1 MPLYFPPLGI
11 PFTLRGKL
19 ILASKSGVRKKIL
32 DDNNIDSD
40 VIVSNVDEDE
50 VKASLLSEGADPM
63 IISKNLAEIKSIK
76 VSSKN
81 PDRIV
86 LGADS
91 VISLDN
97 QLINK
102 PKSRNEAFDILKKLN
117 NSKHY
122 LISSACISKNG
133 AMIWNHTD
141 SSELK
146 MKNFTDEQLLNY
158 LNKIKTETLLAYGV
172 YQVEAE
178 GLSLFEYIK
187 GDQNS
192 IMGLP
197 IKDIINYI
205 NKYKK

>member
-1 MPLYFPPLGI
+1 M
-11 PFTLRGKL
+11 KM

-32 DDNNIDSD
+32 DDNNIDCE

-50 VKASLLSEGADPM
+50 VKASLIGEGADPL

-76 VSSKN
+76 VSNKN
-81 PDRIV
+81 PDRLV

-91 VISLDN
+91 VISLN
-97 QLINK
+97 NKLINK
-102 PKSRNEAFDILKKLN
+102 PKSRDEALNILKKLN

-122 LISSACISKNG
+122 LISSVCISKNG

-141 SSELK
+141 TSELK
-146 MKNFTDEQLLNY
+146 MKCFTEDQLLDY

-172 YQVEAE
+172 YQVEAQ
-178 GLSLFEYIK
+178 GLELFEYIK
-187 GDQNS
+187 GDHNS

-205 NKYKK
+205 RNYKK